1 MKVVVMLREVGGGS
15 ELVKASCSSDD
26 PSSDAEEASC
36 NDDDEPSR

>member
-1 MKVVVMLREVGGGS
+1 VMLKRGMRGGS
-15 ELVKASCSSDD
+15 ELVKASCGSND